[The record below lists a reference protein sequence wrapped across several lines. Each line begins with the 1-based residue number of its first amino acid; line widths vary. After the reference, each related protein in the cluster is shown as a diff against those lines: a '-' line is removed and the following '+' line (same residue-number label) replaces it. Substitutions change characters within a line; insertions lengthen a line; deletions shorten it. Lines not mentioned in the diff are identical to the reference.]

1 MAEVVAQP
9 VAVRGSY
16 GVSYVEWAPV
26 FAGAV
31 LAAALSFVLLTFGS
45 GIGLSLLSPYPSH
58 SYGSAAASIAALWGL
73 IVPIGSLLIGGYIA
87 GRMRAPREGA
97 DEAETEF
104 RDGLHGALVWGV
116 AILFGAVLTFFAA
129 SATAQAGLAV
139 GAAGAAE
146 KGAVY
151 APALDTLFS
160 PVTVADATP
169 APAPPTSAAKP
180 TVGAPT
186 SPSAVRSADEHDAAA
201 RVIASAV
208 AAGHLGA
215 SERSYLANLVS
226 QRTGMSSADAEKRV
240 DQAFAEARHAADRA
254 RRAAIVTSL
263 VTATALLIGLAG
275 AWYGAQRGGHHRDRN
290 IPARFTWGWRTW
302 DWRSRRAGVDRAPM

>member
-16 GVSYVEWAPV
+16 GVGYIEWGPI

-31 LAAALSFVLLTFGS
+31 LAAALSFVLLTFGT
-45 GIGLSLLSPYPSH
+45 GIGISLLSPDPSH
-58 SYGSAAASIAALWGL
+58 SYGRAAASIAALWGL
-73 IVPIGSLLIGGYIA
+73 SVPIGSLLVGGYIA

-116 AILFGAVLTFFAA
+116 AVLFGAVLTFFAA
-129 SATAQAGLAV
+129 SAAAHTGLAV
-139 GAAGAAE
+139 DPAGAAE

-151 APALDTLFS
+151 APAVDTLFS

-169 APAPPTSAAKP
+169 APAPPTSAAKLG
-180 TVGAPT
+180 VGAPT
-186 SPSAVRSADEHDAAA
+186 SPSAVRSADEAAE
-201 RVIASAV
+201 RVIASGV

-226 QRTGMSSADAEKRV
+226 QRTGMSAAEAEKRV

-254 RRAAIVTSL
+254 RRAAVVTSL

-290 IPARFTWGWRTW
+290 IPARFTWGWRNW
-302 DWRSRRAGVDRAPM
+302 DWKSRRTDVNRAPL